1 MDLAYIEKHWINK
14 MNTDLSASIAAWDS
28 VADEYVYND
37 TVTFLNNAFLQLIQE
52 KVPLNK
58 DMSVLDIGCGAGAY
72 GVALSEK
79 VGKVVGTDFSPKML
93 DVGRRYVAEHHIP
106 NIEFVERDWWSCAGS
121 EFEGKYDLVF
131 AHTTPAIADYGS
143 FIKMIRASKGYCVLC
158 KPARRT
164 DEVSDVIRS
173 MVGLKEGYGSDNSI
187 AYAFDTIWAMGGN
200 PEIDYHKTVWK
211 SSKPLDE
218 AKLWYLNRL
227 KGSCVIDDKMERLI
241 CDYLEEISDN
251 GVVRETTHTTL
262 VTMIWEVDT

>member
-28 VADEYVYND
+28 VADEYVYDD
-37 TVTFLNNAFLQLIQE
+37 TVNFSSNTFLQLIQE

-72 GVALSEK
+72 SVALSEK

-93 DVGRRYVAEHHIP
+93 DVGRRYVAKHKIP
-106 NIEFVERDWWSCAGS
+106 NIEFLERDWWSCDGR

-131 AHTTPAIADYGS
+131 AHTTPAIADYKS
-143 FIKMIRASKGYCVLC
+143 FIRMVKASKCYCALC

-164 DEVSDVIRS
+164 DEVSDAIRN
-173 MVGLKEGYGSDNSI
+173 MVGIKGYGSDDSI
-187 AYAFDTIWAMGGN
+187 AYAFDTIWAMGSN
-200 PEIDYHKTVWK
+200 PEIAYHKTVWK

-218 AKLWYLNRL
+218 AKNWYLNRL
-227 KGSCVIDDKMERLI
+227 KGSCVVDEKTEQMIFR
-241 CDYLEEISDN
+241 YLEEISDN

-262 VTMIWEVDT
+262 VTMIWEVSK